1 MAVGNPNPDEFNK
14 KDMSVERII
23 EISKNIVSFLLKN
36 KEVGDGFR
44 KVISIAC
51 PELQI
56 FINDDKKLCEEYI
69 STMIVHRIPGF
80 PFPKQNSDSFLT
92 NMLTEIKLSEEDFVT
107 WVQKIKSDK
116 ELGLHF
122 GVENPISPN

>member
-1 MAVGNPNPDEFNK
+1 MLAKFKNP
-14 KDMSVERII
+14 I
-23 EISKNIVSFLLKN
+23 EIK
-36 KEVGDGFR
+36 
-44 KVISIAC
+44 
-51 PELQI
+51 
-56 FINDDKKLCEEYI
+56 
-69 STMIVHRIPGF
+69 
-80 PFPKQNSDSFLT
+80 T